1 MVALTGGRTACIRE
15 WRCSTSVGHVW
26 RTCGIATRRGRSRR
40 AIGTS
45 CFHTTNT
52 CLGGTS
58 RVFVSPFGTEFI
70 MGQNNRR
77 TKQPNNQTTKQSN
90 NQTIKQSKGYTK
102 KKKQKQTWAFAKRS
116 VAYHTTTTFCGDG
129 CCTYRRWKMNGRFL
143 KIDKTSLVCD
153 MPCQL
158 IFGH

>member
-1 MVALTGGRTACIRE
+1 MVALTDGRTACIRE

-77 TKQPNNQTTKQSN
+77 TKQSNNQTTKQPNNQTTKQSN
-90 NQTIKQSKGYTK
+90 NQRITQKRRNKNKHEHSQKGR
-102 KKKQKQTWAFAKRS
+102 W
-116 VAYHTTTTFCGDG
+116 HTTPPRLSVVMGVALTVGG
-129 CCTYRRWKMNGRFL
+129 K
-143 KIDKTSLVCD
+143 
-153 MPCQL
+153 
-158 IFGH
+158 

>member
-40 AIGTS
+40 AIGTF

-77 TKQPNNQTTKQSN
+77 TKQSNNQTTKQPNNQTTKQSN
-90 NQTIKQSKGYTK
+90 NQTLTCTK
-102 KKKQKQTWAFAKRS
+102 YFIRQLNFPFPSLTPSWTS
-116 VAYHTTTTFCGDG
+116 VSCN
-129 CCTYRRWKMNGRFL
+129 C
-143 KIDKTSLVCD
+143 
-153 MPCQL
+153 
-158 IFGH
+158 

>member
-77 TKQPNNQTTKQSN
+77 TEEPKNRRTEEPKNRRTEEPNNQTIKQPNNQTIKGLHKKEETKTNMS
-90 NQTIKQSKGYTK
+90 IRK
-102 KKKQKQTWAFAKRS
+102 K
-116 VAYHTTTTFCGDG
+116 VGGIPHHHD
-129 CCTYRRWKMNGRFL
+129 FL
-143 KIDKTSLVCD
+143 W
-153 MPCQL
+153 
-158 IFGH
+158 